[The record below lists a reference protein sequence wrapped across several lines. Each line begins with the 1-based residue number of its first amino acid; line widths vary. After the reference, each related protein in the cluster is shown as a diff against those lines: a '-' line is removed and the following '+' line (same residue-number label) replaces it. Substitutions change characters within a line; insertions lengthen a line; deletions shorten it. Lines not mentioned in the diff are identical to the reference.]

1 MMLKLLHILMTGCKD
16 MGKKLQKY
24 PQKWGL
30 SPICDPQ
37 DFFSKIRL
45 SLFYPY
51 GALTSCRKLE
61 KTNGQSPRY
70 LKMDGRTDRI
80 TTDGRT
86 RVITKDPSR
95 KPAVQNFFWKS
106 YLEISL

>member
-1 MMLKLLHILMTGCKD
+1 MTGCKD

-86 RVITKDPSR
+86 RVITKDP
-95 KPAVQNFFWKS
+95 
-106 YLEISL
+106 